1 VELAGRV
8 VVVTGAGSGIGRA
21 LCVEFAQS
29 GAGVVVCVDLSQ
41 DQARITAELVQRAG
55 GRGIPQAADVAR
67 ESDVRSVVHRVT
79 EEFGRVDIF
88 CSNAGLTT
96 AGGVETLDSEWH
108 RIFDVNVMAHVY
120 AARAL
125 LPQMIERGEGYL
137 VNTASAAGLL
147 TNLGA
152 VTYSV
157 TKHAAVALAE
167 WLAITHGDA
176 GVRVSCFCP
185 QGVDT
190 PMLRDVGSL
199 RGGVAQ
205 RAVELAGAVISPE
218 QAAAAVVAGVREDRF
233 LIVTHPEVRG
243 YMERRAA
250 DTDRWIAGMRRIQ
263 RELERT
269 STEDAPDVSGR

>member
-1 VELAGRV
+1 MEIVGRV
-8 VVVTGAGSGIGRA
+8 VVVTGAGSGIGRS
-21 LCVEFAQS
+21 LCLEFARAS
-29 GAGVVVCVDLSQ
+29 ARAVVCVDLSSH
-41 DQARITAELVQRAG
+41 QASITAELVQQAG
-55 GRGIPQAADVAR
+55 ANGVAQTADVAR
-67 ESDVRSVVHRVT
+67 EADVRSVVRRVT
-79 EEFGRVDIF
+79 DEFGRVDIF

-96 AGGVETLDSEWH
+96 AGGVESLDSEWQ

-125 LPQMIERGEGYL
+125 LPQMTERGEGYL

-152 VTYSV
+152 VIYSV

-190 PMLRDVGSL
+190 PMLRGVGDVA
-199 RGGVAQ
+199 GGVAQ
-205 RAVELAGAVISPE
+205 RAVELAGAVITPE
-218 QAAAAVVAGVREDRF
+218 QAAAAIIEGVREDRF
-233 LIVTHPEVRG
+233 LIITHPEVRR

-250 DTDRWIAGMRRIQ
+250 DTDRWIAGMRRLQ
-263 RELERT
+263 RELERAR
-269 STEDAPDVSGR
+269 SDEDLDVSGQ